1 MILRPLR
8 DTAED
13 AEIVRLVAAASFHDS
28 HSEGDPAD
36 EPTWPERPERED
48 ELNRWFARTDP
59 DGCSV
64 AVDDRDPDGKALG
77 VALSSRREGTWGLS
91 LLVVVPE
98 AQGKG
103 VGRALLEHAVAYGA
117 DCPRGIICGSR
128 DPRAARAYRAAGFTL
143 HPTMRFGGV
152 VDPARLPAPDGAVVE
167 GGARHQELMD
177 GVDRLRR
184 GGARGPDH
192 AELLRHCRLLVAD
205 DGAGSGYVYV
215 DGGKVVTLSA
225 TSEQVAARLLTA
237 ALRSMEPGV
246 RARLADVTAEQEWA
260 VDVALAARLSPRNAG
275 YLCLRGMR
283 PPVPF
288 VPSGAFL

>member
-13 AEIVRLVAAASFHDS
+13 AETVRRVAAASFHDS

-36 EPTWPERPERED
+36 EPTWPERVERED
-48 ELNRWFARTDP
+48 ELNRHLIRTDP
-59 DGCSV
+59 DGCRL
-64 AVDDRDPDGKALG
+64 AVDDDGQALG

-91 LLVVVPE
+91 LFVVVPQ

-117 DCPRGIICGSR
+117 DCARGVICGSR

-143 HPTMRFGGV
+143 HPTMRFAGV
-152 VDPARLPAPDGAVVE
+152 VDPARLPAPDGPVIA
-167 GGARHQELMD
+167 GGLRHQALMD

-192 AELLRHCRLLVAD
+192 GELLRHCRLLIAD
-205 DGAGSGYVYV
+205 DRAGRGYVYV

-225 TSEQVAARLLTA
+225 TSGPVAARLLTA
-237 ALRSMEPGV
+237 ALRSVPPGA
-246 RARLADVTAEQEWA
+246 RARVADVTAEQEWA
-260 VDVALAARLSPRNAG
+260 VDIALAARLEPRTAG
-275 YLCLRGMR
+275 YVCLRGMR

-288 VPSGAFL
+288 IPSGAFL